1 MASQAE
7 SGRVI
12 NFCNKNDG
20 VLLGIGLKRLETI
33 TSRINQW
40 IFTTKEPERTLSNHP
55 KQAGIQIGQKIHDAV
70 CEKSPTLGN

>member
-1 MASQAE
+1 MAAPAE
-7 SGRVI
+7 SGCVI

-20 VLLGIGLKRLETI
+20 VLLEIGLRRLETI

-40 IFTTKEPERTLSNHP
+40 ISTTKEPEKTLSNHP
-55 KQAGIQIGQKIHDAV
+55 KQAGIQIGQQIHDAV